1 MPTSAVLIGINSK
14 GIVNDS
20 GVVHL
25 ADGGSDTAVDSSVF
39 PHHAVQTDYV
49 GIGILFTH
57 ESKKI
62 FVIDRELLSIT
73 AVLL

>member
-1 MPTSAVLIGINSK
+1 MPISAVLIGINSK

-39 PHHAVQTDYV
+39 PPVSYTHLDVYKRQQLRCVPALPEWSPCTPRQYCAV
-49 GIGILFTH
+49 
-57 ESKKI
+57 KP
-62 FVIDRELLSIT
+62 
-73 AVLL
+73 